1 MSGLKQSCCSCPS
14 GCILDRA
21 SALLIALAV
30 VCLHPF
36 CTRSYPVCW
45 TPRSSLLPA
54 GQRAA
59 LAGLQTALRVA
70 RLLRLSGVAAQD
82 SKEPTLEEQLQIEE
96 MLIEEAMAKL
106 PRDVSKLSVEQ
117 QKAYMHQVDSLIERQ
132 QTVRMQREAAK
143 FQVM

>member
-1 MSGLKQSCCSCPS
+1 M
-14 GCILDRA
+14 
-21 SALLIALAV
+21 
-30 VCLHPF
+30 
-36 CTRSYPVCW
+36 
-45 TPRSSLLPA
+45 
-54 GQRAA
+54 
-59 LAGLQTALRVA
+59 QTALRVA